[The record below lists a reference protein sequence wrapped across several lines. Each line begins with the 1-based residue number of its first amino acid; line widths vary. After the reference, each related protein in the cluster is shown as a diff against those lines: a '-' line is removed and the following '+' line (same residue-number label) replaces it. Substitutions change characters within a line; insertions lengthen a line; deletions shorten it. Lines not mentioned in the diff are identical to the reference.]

1 AVCVVL
7 LVGMVLR
14 AVVACLRLSTRL
26 RSQSQAQ
33 LCAAAERSQRAETL
47 AEELRRQA
55 EADDTELDR
64 LRRELTDLSRARAV
78 AETQVAEAAKHVEE
92 QKTLLTQARQEL
104 AESFQALSGEALK
117 QNNEAV
123 LA

>member
-33 LCAAAERSQRAETL
+33 LFAAAERAQRAETL
-47 AEELRRQA
+47 AEALRRQA

-64 LRRELTDLSRARAV
+64 LRRALTDLSRARAI
-78 AETQVAEAAKHVEE
+78 AETQVAEAATHVEY
-92 QKTLLTQARQEL
+92 QKALLTQPRRDL
-104 AESFQALSGEALK
+104 AES
-117 QNNEAV
+117 
-123 LA
+123 